1 MAFNDCAFVD
11 KYNNVALKIIKSLY
25 SLKQHVKSTCR
36 LNKKGTLSF
45 KRINDEFTFMKWNFN
60 NKSIYGINN
69 ESLKNLKNE
78 YEY

>member
-1 MAFNDCAFVD
+1 MWINIVAF
-11 KYNNVALKIIKSLY
+11 KIIKSLY

-45 KRINDEFTFMKWNFN
+45 KRINEFTFMKCNFN

-69 ESLKNLKNE
+69 ESLKNLKKE

>member
-1 MAFNDCAFVD
+1 MD

-25 SLKQHVKSTCR
+25 SLKQHVKNIWR

-45 KRINDEFTFMKWNFN
+45 KRINDEFTFMKCNFN

-69 ESLKNLKNE
+69 ESLKNLKKG